1 MAAGLRAGLSAS
13 DFWRM
18 SPRAVTAVIR
28 RGGGK
33 KQRGA
38 RRGAAQELG
47 GALWRCP

>member
-28 RGGGK
+28 RGGG
-33 KQRGA
+33 RGRRDA
-38 RRGAAQELG
+38 RRGAAQEPG